1 MARRKSKTVESS
13 GVPPSATERRRALRK
28 RVLWSA
34 QVDAEEQP
42 IRCAVLDVSLGGA
55 RVRLDEGWLPRGPLA
70 ISVSRFGRFQAEVV
84 WTRDSVS
91 GLRFLE
97 PLERVADTIGRRLPL
112 AIVA

>member
-1 MARRKSKTVESS
+1 MARRKSKTVERSE
-13 GVPPSATERRRALRK
+13 VPPSATERRRALRK

-34 QVDAEEQP
+34 EVEAEERP

-55 RVRLDEGWLPRGPLA
+55 RVRLDEGGLPPGPLA

-84 WTRDSVS
+84 WTRDTVS

-97 PLERVADTIGRRLPL
+97 PLGRVADTIGRRVPL

>member
-13 GVPPSATERRRALRK
+13 EVPPSAPERRRALRK

-34 QVDAEEQP
+34 QVEAEERP

-55 RVRLDEGWLPRGPLA
+55 RVRLDEGALPQGPVA

-84 WTRDSVS
+84 WSRDSVS